1 MTMPLRIGVAGLG
14 RAFTLMLPTFLL
26 DRCVQLVAACDP
38 VDSARA
44 RFERDFRAPA
54 YETVEALCHDD
65 KVQVVYI
72 ATPHQLHAAHVR
84 IAAAAGKHML
94 VEKPMA
100 ITLNECSTMI
110 AAAREAGVHLI
121 VGHSH
126 SFNMPI
132 RHTLELI
139 ASGRYG
145 RVRMITALNFTDF
158 LYRPRRPEELDTDR
172 GGGVVH
178 SQAAHQINVIRLLAQ
193 SPVQIVQAHTGAWD
207 PVRPTEGAYS
217 ALLGFAD
224 GSFASATYSGYG
236 HFDSDIFMDNISEI
250 GLAKNSND
258 YGRARRRLATMA
270 STEHEA
276 RLKATRNYGGS
287 DYQDLPSLPEPE
299 AHQHFGV
306 IVVSCDHA
314 DLRPT
319 AQGIAIDSDE
329 DQTFIP
335 LPAPDVPRKE
345 VIDELCDAVVYG
357 RAPVHCGIWARA
369 TTEACLAILES
380 AKTQSAQRMHY
391 QLTPTEFA

>member
-1 MTMPLRIGVAGLG
+1 MTIPLRIGVAGLG

-26 DRCVQLVAACDP
+26 DRRVQLVAACDP

-54 YETVEALCHDD
+54 YETVEALCRDD
-65 KVQVVYI
+65 KVQVVDI
-72 ATPHQLHAAHVR
+72 ATPHQLHSAHVR

-94 VEKPMA
+94 
-100 ITLNECSTMI
+100 
-110 AAAREAGVHLI
+110 
-121 VGHSH
+121 
-126 SFNMPI
+126 
-132 RHTLELI
+132 
-139 ASGRYG
+139 
-145 RVRMITALNFTDF
+145 
-158 LYRPRRPEELDTDR
+158 
-172 GGGVVH
+172 
-178 SQAAHQINVIRLLAQ
+178 RLLAQ

-207 PVRPTEGAYS
+207 PVRATEGAYS

-224 GSFASATYSGYG
+224 GSVGCATYSGYG

-258 YGRARRRLATMA
+258 YG
-270 STEHEA
+270 
-276 RLKATRNYGGS
+276 GG
-287 DYQDLPSLPEPE
+287 DYQDLPSLPKPE
-299 AHQHFGV
+299 AYQHFGV

-335 LPAPDVPRKE
+335 LPAPDFPRKE

-357 RAPVHCGIWARA
+357 GAPVHCGMWAPA
-369 TTEACLAILES
+369 TTEVCSAILES

>member
-1 MTMPLRIGVAGLG
+1 MAVMVGCGNH
-14 RAFTLMLPTFLL
+14 RAQFHRLL
-26 DRCVQLVAACDP
+26 VPPPSPRG
-38 VDSARA
+38 
-44 RFERDFRAPA
+44 
-54 YETVEALCHDD
+54 T
-65 KVQVVYI
+65 
-72 ATPHQLHAAHVR
+72 
-84 IAAAAGKHML
+84 
-94 VEKPMA
+94 
-100 ITLNECSTMI
+100 
-110 AAAREAGVHLI
+110 
-121 VGHSH
+121 
-126 SFNMPI
+126 
-132 RHTLELI
+132 RH
-139 ASGRYG
+139 
-145 RVRMITALNFTDF
+145 
-158 LYRPRRPEELDTDR
+158 RP

-224 GSFASATYSGYG
+224 SSFASATYSGYG

-276 RLKATRNYGGS
+276 RLKQTRNYGGS

-319 AQGIAIDSDE
+319 AQEGIAIDFDE
-329 DQTFIP
+329 DLRSFRCPRPCPAKGSDRRVVRRSNIWTRPRP
-335 LPAPDVPRKE
+335 LRHLGARHNRGVFGHFRIRQRP
-345 VIDELCDAVVYG
+345 
-357 RAPVHCGIWARA
+357 RAPSECTI
-369 TTEACLAILES
+369 S
-380 AKTQSAQRMHY
+380 
-391 QLTPTEFA
+391 